1 MSPGNSSLSARL
13 FAAAFL
19 AATPASA
26 PAAAWHTVAEAPG
39 RRVEIDRD
47 SVQRADTRR
56 IVRSRIVLDRP
67 IVDPRTSASY
77 RSIEIESSYDCAGR
91 THATLRRTYYR
102 EDDSVLRQE
111 EVRNPVE
118 MPVRSGTPDDRILRE
133 LCRPRGDG
141 AALTIDQALGKVNEA
156 TADLRK
162 ANESMVDEAV
172 RKDLRQLNQILAGGK
187 TPASPKAAARDWAYE
202 GAAGPA
208 HWGSLSPDFALCA
221 SGVRQSP
228 IDIVDAFAVDLPPI
242 RFLYPPAPFRVA
254 DTGRYLELAV
264 QDGSIELLGKSYR
277 LDRVRF
283 HNPSEFSV
291 AGKTYE
297 MEAQLVHRAEDG
309 KQAVVSVL
317 FGQGAEN
324 PVVQTALNHLPLER
338 GSEAAPPGLTVDLAP
353 LLPQQQ
359 GYFTFMGSL
368 TAPPCTEDV
377 LWMVLKT
384 PQEVS
389 AGQLAM
395 FRRLYP
401 PNARPAQALSGRI
414 IKESRQ

>member
-1 MSPGNSSLSARL
+1 
-13 FAAAFL
+13 
-19 AATPASA
+19 
-26 PAAAWHTVAEAPG
+26 
-39 RRVEIDRD
+39 
-47 SVQRADTRR
+47 
-56 IVRSRIVLDRP
+56 
-67 IVDPRTSASY
+67 
-77 RSIEIESSYDCAGR
+77 
-91 THATLRRTYYR
+91 
-102 EDDSVLRQE
+102 
-111 EVRNPVE
+111 
-118 MPVRSGTPDDRILRE
+118 
-133 LCRPRGDG
+133 
-141 AALTIDQALGKVNEA
+141 
-156 TADLRK
+156 
-162 ANESMVDEAV
+162 
-172 RKDLRQLNQILAGGK
+172 LNRILAGGK
-187 TPASPKAAARDWAYE
+187 TPGAPPKAAARDWAYE

-221 SGVRQSP
+221 SGARQSP
-228 IDIVDAFAVDLPPI
+228 INIVDAFAVDLPPI

-264 QDGSIELLGKSYR
+264 QGGSIELLDKSYR

-338 GSEAAPPGLTVDLAP
+338 GGEAAPPGLTVDLAP

-401 PNARPAQALSGRI
+401 PNARPVQTLSGRI